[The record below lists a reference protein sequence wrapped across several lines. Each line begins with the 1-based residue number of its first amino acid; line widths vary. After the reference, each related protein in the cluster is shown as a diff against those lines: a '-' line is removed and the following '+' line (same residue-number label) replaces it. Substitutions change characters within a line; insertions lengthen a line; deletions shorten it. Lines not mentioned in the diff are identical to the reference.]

1 MTLSEA
7 LKSLQKMH
15 NPDTAHFNVVL
26 ACGFSPLHLSTF
38 LAAHLQQRMST
49 RSIQLKTGLFGDLA
63 GTLEQLDAK
72 QTQAVAVVIEWRDLD
87 RRLNYRE
94 PGDWGPAASADIVAS
109 ANAVLQRIYRA
120 LEQRSSGIRAAVSLP
135 TIPYPPVFHTAG
147 WQAGEAELALQGALA
162 GFATE
167 VARLENTAVVNDRRL
182 EPQSLNERFDIKS
195 DLLYGFPYSKQHA
208 DSLGSALATIIAPP
222 APKKGIITDLDDTF
236 WNGLVGEVGAG
247 NVTWDLAS
255 HQYIHGLYQQFLSAA
270 AKRGV
275 LGAIASKNDPAV
287 VNEALGRSD
296 LLISPNQIF
305 PVEVHWE
312 PKSGSV
318 KRILE
323 AWNIG
328 ADSVVFVDDSPMELA
343 EVAGAH
349 PGIETIR
356 FPKNDYAGMYALL
369 RQLSDLFGKD
379 QVSGEDAIR
388 LESLRAGASFRK
400 LDEAGTH
407 GAEDFLKQAEAVLA
421 VDFEVNPRESRV
433 IELVNTTNQF
443 NLNGRRYTPGEWAEQ
458 SARSGAFTATVRY
471 EDKFGPLG
479 TIGVIS
485 GTALNG
491 TAAID
496 VWVMSCRA
504 FARRI
509 EHQCVRQ
516 VFEQLNVRNLVL
528 DFQRTPKNGPIRDF
542 LTTVCGAAP
551 DGSAAIDREAFER
564 TCPPLYHTV
573 LDTRRAEAN
582 A

>member
-1 MTLSEA
+1 
-7 LKSLQKMH
+7 
-15 NPDTAHFNVVL
+15 V
-26 ACGFSPLHLSTF
+26 
-38 LAAHLQQRMST
+38 R
-49 RSIQLKTGLFGDLA
+49 
-63 GTLEQLDAK
+63 
-72 QTQAVAVVIEWRDLD
+72 
-87 RRLNYRE
+87 
-94 PGDWGPAASADIVAS
+94 
-109 ANAVLQRIYRA
+109 
-120 LEQRSSGIRAAVSLP
+120 
-135 TIPYPPVFHTAG
+135 
-147 WQAGEAELALQGALA
+147 
-162 GFATE
+162 
-167 VARLENTAVVNDRRL
+167 
-182 EPQSLNERFDIKS
+182 
-195 DLLYGFPYSKQHA
+195 
-208 DSLGSALATIIAPP
+208 
-222 APKKGIITDLDDTF
+222 
-236 WNGLVGEVGAG
+236 
-247 NVTWDLAS
+247 
-255 HQYIHGLYQQFLSAA
+255 
-270 AKRGV
+270 
-275 LGAIASKNDPAV
+275 
-287 VNEALGRSD
+287 
-296 LLISPNQIF
+296 
-305 PVEVHWE
+305 
-312 PKSGSV
+312 
-318 KRILE
+318 RILE

-433 IELVNTTNQF
+433 IELVNKTNQF

-491 TAAID
+491 TATID

-551 DGSAAIDREAFER
+551 DGSAAIDRESFER